1 MILQMFLDFCLLHL
15 LGPFRTFP
23 SECTCLPGKL
33 RKFSALVH
41 RDAMLP
47 FLKIIEGG
55 PGLRFQIFLVAD
67 PMRLSTPV
75 DLPSHAVH
83 WPGLGEHQLQD
94 PPVRFPTWHVL
105 APLHPNPFPRR
116 LSRSWSAEAI
126 QFPSYRVDRRQRGA
140 ASRARFP
147 PLLSLS
153 ETGLFQGC
161 GHSSFFLGFL
171 FSHGPDRPLFKH
183 ECKASRPLG
192 SAQTGPT
199 VCRSGV
205 LKEVIQT
212 VQANTFSSRF
222 WPETHTEFPSSPP
235 PLFSEYRIGFLWLHL
250 SILTFDVNIFGE
262 EELSFIPDRLLNL
275 STLS

>member
-1 MILQMFLDFCLLHL
+1 MHLLSFPSRVLILQMFLDFCLLHL

-83 WPGLGEHQLQD
+83 WPGLGERQLQD

-126 QFPSYRVDRRQRGA
+126 QFPSYRVDWRQRGA
-140 ASRARFP
+140 ASRAFLPCSPSLRLGCSKVVDI
-147 PLLSLS
+147 LLSS
-153 ETGLFQGC
+153 
-161 GHSSFFLGFL
+161 LGFYL
-171 FSHGPDRPLFKH
+171 
-183 ECKASRPLG
+183 A
-192 SAQTGPT
+192 TGPT
-199 VCRSGV
+199 D
-205 LKEVIQT
+205 
-212 VQANTFSSRF
+212 
-222 WPETHTEFPSSPP
+222 PS
-235 PLFSEYRIGFLWLHL
+235 
-250 SILTFDVNIFGE
+250 
-262 EELSFIPDRLLNL
+262 LNMNVKPAGL
-275 STLS
+275 